1 MTGLF
6 DRYAIVD
13 WSASNTPTTGKDS
26 IWICLAERDGS
37 ETKLIETLNPSTR
50 SAAMAK
56 LRQFFRDSGEEGKRV
71 FAGFDFP
78 FGYPAGAA
86 AAIAGAPDWQT
97 LWAFFAEALQDRDDN
112 FSNRFEVTGRLNREQ
127 LAFAPM
133 YWGRPMHQ
141 VVPGL
146 PVAKL
151 DPYPTALTEKRLAEQ
166 RTVKAQPVW
175 KLAFAGSVGSQAI
188 TGIAR
193 LEHLRRDPEFAD
205 RIAVWP
211 FETSFAQD
219 LSAPIVLGEIY
230 PGLLAIERGEKSCLD
245 EAQVETLATIFSRFD
260 AEGRFGELLSAPGDL
275 SDAEAAAVISEEGW
289 IAGLGHRLADAAP
302 GEGASEAYV
311 APGSRLNYIR
321 DPEAIYAESF
331 RTIRTEADLSG
342 VPENAQDL
350 AIRLIHACGMTDIVS
365 DLVLSADAIEAGLAA
380 LERGAPILCDAE
392 MVSHGII
399 SARLPQQNKIVCR
412 LNDPRTRRIAD
423 REATTRSA
431 AQIDLWGDLMEGAVV
446 AIGNAP
452 TALFHL
458 LEKLD
463 EGAPK
468 PALILGLPVGFVGA
482 AEAKAELVRDSRGV
496 PFVTVSG
503 RRGGSA
509 LAAAAVNALAAGLG
523 QKPSAGERD

>member
-1 MTGLF
+1 MTQLF

-26 IWICLAERDGS
+26 IWICFAEREGG
-37 ETKLIETLNPSTR
+37 ETRLIETVNPSTR

-56 LRQFFRDSGEEGKRV
+56 LRQFFRDSLAEGKRV

-78 FGYPAGAA
+78 FGYPSGASA
-86 AAIAGAPDWQT
+86 VIAGAPDWQA
-97 LWAFFAEALQDRDDN
+97 LWAYFAEAMQDRDDN

-146 PVAKL
+146 PVGKP
-151 DPYPTALTEKRLAEQ
+151 DPYPTTLSEKRLAEQ

-175 KLAFAGSVGSQAI
+175 KLAFQGSVGSQAI

-193 LEHLRRDPEFAD
+193 LEHLRRDPEFAEK
-205 RIAVWP
+205 IAVWP
-211 FETSFAQD
+211 FQTGFAQD

-230 PGLLAIERGEKSCLD
+230 PGLIHIEKGEKSCLD
-245 EAQVETLATIFSRFD
+245 EAQVETLATIFGRFD
-260 AEGRFGELLSAPGDL
+260 GEGRFGELLSMPGDL
-275 SDAEAAAVISEEGW
+275 SDADAQAVMSEEGW
-289 IAGLGHRLADAAP
+289 ITGLGHRLAESVPGDAP
-302 GEGASEAYV
+302 EAYV
-311 APGSRLNYIR
+311 APGSRLSYIR
-321 DPEAIYAESF
+321 DPDAIYAESF
-331 RTIRTEADLSG
+331 RTIRAEADLSG
-342 VPENAQDL
+342 VPDNARDL
-350 AIRLIHACGMTDIVS
+350 AVRLIHACGMTDIVG

-399 SARLPQQNKIVCR
+399 SSHLPQQNKIVCR
-412 LNDPRTRRIAD
+412 LNDPRTRRIAE

-431 AQIDLWGDLMEGAVV
+431 AQVELWGDLMEGAIV

-468 PALILGLPVGFVGA
+468 PALILGLPVGFFGA
-482 AEAKAELVRDSRGV
+482 AESKAELVRDSRGV

-509 LAAAAVNALAAGLG
+509 MAAAAVNALAAALG
-523 QKPSAGERD
+523 QRPVGGERD